1 MYSLVEFHDCL
12 RRAAAILRDCEV
24 RFSLTGGAAAIA
36 YGDPR
41 TTQDVDLVVD
51 ANSLRARLPLFFEQL
66 RVARFLFNEQTI
78 RSAITS
84 GRQFQL
90 IDLDSTLKID
100 LYPREL
106 VPGTLSR
113 VVEIEIGPGLTLPVA
128 CRPDLIVSKLIWIS
142 KGSHKSRRD
151 VRQVMQRVTEEEK
164 PLLYE
169 LADQLS
175 MRTLLEEVL
184 AEPDEIDA

>member
-1 MYSLVEFHDCL
+1 MYNLVEFHDCL
-12 RRAAAILRDCEV
+12 QRAALILRDCQV

-51 ANSLRARLPLFFEQL
+51 SIPLNARLPLFFDQA
-66 RVARFLFNEQTI
+66 RAQRFLFSEHTI
-78 RSAITS
+78 REAVAS

-90 IDLDSTLKID
+90 IDVESTLKLD

-106 VPGTLSR
+106 VPDELSR
-113 VVEIEIGPGLTLPVA
+113 VVEIAVAPGLFLPVA
-128 CRPDLIVSKLIWIS
+128 SRPDLIISKLIWIS

-151 VRQVMQRVTEEEK
+151 VKQVMQRVTDVERSQA
-164 PLLYE
+164 YE
-169 LADQLS
+169 LAQQMNL
-175 MRTLLEEVL
+175 RALLDEVL